1 MLTHYFTE
9 MESCKQSMASL
20 GAEFL
25 RNNSSKVEAA
35 ETVALR
41 SSADRATLISVADTV
56 SRGIEIAFEFVFKN
70 HLLLVVKIGGIV
82 YVSHYFED
90 DRERIFI
97 LPYIG

>member
-1 MLTHYFTE
+1 MIILVP
-9 MESCKQSMASL
+9 
-20 GAEFL
+20 FL
-25 RNNSSKVEAA
+25 VH
-35 ETVALR
+35 
-41 SSADRATLISVADTV
+41 
-56 SRGIEIAFEFVFKN
+56 GMQPGQEIVFEFVLKN